1 MLEEA
6 MVLNATNFNSSYLE
20 NKGNDQFELRPLPRQ
35 AQFSTVYGIHTGDFT
50 RDGIPDLI
58 LAGNFSGFRIKY
70 GNYDANRGLLLAGD
84 GQGNF
89 SAVSNQISGLNIR
102 GEVRDI
108 AVIRISPGRELL
120 IFARNND
127 HALIYEFNSTP

>member
-1 MLEEA
+1 
-6 MVLNATNFNSSYLE
+6 MVLKACQFSSSYLE
-20 NKGNDQFELRPLPRQ
+20 NLGNDRFELKPLPKQ
-35 AQFSTVYGIHTGDFT
+35 AQFSPVYAIQTGDYT
-50 RDGIPDLI
+50 MDGLPDLL

-89 SAVSNQISGLNIR
+89 SEVPNRLSGLNIR

-108 AVIRISPGRELL
+108 ASIRISPGRQLL
-120 IFARNND
+120 ILARNND
-127 HALIYEFNSTP
+127 QVLIYEFNGTP